1 MIGMKRVLM
10 WLPVVLLMLPRI
22 AGGQV
27 ATTTVQDTIYSAN
40 GTPASGTVLVS
51 WNAFTTAGGE
61 SVPAGTTS
69 ATIGAGGV
77 LTMALTPNAGST
89 PMGSYYTVV
98 LHLSD
103 GTTSRQYWVVPVT
116 VPGGGPARL
125 AAIQNQVLPTSVAM
139 QTVSKQYVDSAIAAA
154 VAGAPTASSSPYVLK
169 AGDTMTGPLVLPADP
184 VSPEQAADKN
194 YVDENVAG
202 IAAGLGGKVSLLPSA
217 TQVVTQPSG
226 TQLEVNNLNG
236 ELYASQYVS
245 GSSNNGIAN
254 ALASAACAAGCTL
267 QVEPTYG
274 SSELV
279 NIPSVPSGADVMDQR
294 GGTIAETAVN
304 PLAPLATFSSAASIT
319 AVETTS
325 APQLQTLRP
334 GALGVGT
341 AALSLTT
348 KAPAGGSNQ
357 FPSDVEQ
364 PPYFKNTYSVLQLQ
378 GVYNTQGQHVQ
389 MGNEV
394 YCYAVG
400 DCLAGGQFI
409 YSSGGYRDEGD
420 EGAHPFDL
428 TISEDT
434 RVFEG
439 SCASGC
445 TAGSTSLTVTPT
457 SSAGTQGDGRFL
469 MDVNPSKVISTGN
482 LVSGSKTILGIANF
496 SGTSYAASVFLST
509 AQAATSQASNLSPGT
524 VTLAIATSGAP
535 SGFATSTAALPATSG
550 VACVADVS
558 GTPNFE
564 TANYTVVDGSH
575 LQMTLNK
582 VHGIAAVIAVG
593 GLCGY
598 GLEQKVDTTN
608 GIRQVFPVVGSINA
622 TSLYYADAT
631 MPIVA
636 YHGAGSTTGFLNVSL
651 PVAAIARAGNVVTV
665 TTASNLPFDVNG
677 LTLTV
682 NGVAD
687 SSYNGS
693 FAVAT
698 TGPNTLTYASSGAN
712 STSSGGTLTYLT
724 GNYALYPMAEVLS
737 VFDAASQQIDGT
749 FTLAANTVPWASGD
763 AVEEP
768 HYYKQATSA
777 DVEQITQYVPR
788 PIQYATAGKI
798 YEGLAGAGLRGW
810 DVANATPLTSY
821 LGGGGTH
828 TVPDDAYEATGA
840 WSNDFEVDAGVN
852 AIIRA
857 HCNLNTCSRWDSNY
871 KLFDLD
877 GALSE
882 DALVY
887 YPQTSTAQWQL
898 HGSSYTFSPAAFS
911 AGAINV
917 GTLNATTINGSPFGA
932 SGPSH
937 AVGLVPDPGATA
949 GATRFLREDGSW
961 AAPTG
966 VGGSSAGGSMAVQ
979 NANAVA
985 ITGGTIDGTP
995 IGNTTRSTGKFTSGS
1010 FSGTLNSSGVPLV
1023 IGGAPGGLIVG
1034 NINQAGSPPTELENT
1049 GSVKISWNY
1058 QGGPG
1063 ENDFFSNP
1071 GAGSGGGFAFY
1082 NISNSGSVTHIAD
1095 LFASGV
1101 NIVAPLS
1108 AGGVAAVSCAAG
1120 TVSLTTL
1127 TVTNGIVTHC

>member
-1 MIGMKRVLM
+1 MSGMKRVLM
-10 WLPVVLLMLPRI
+10 WLPVAVLMLLCT
-22 AGGQV
+22 AGAQV

-51 WNAFTTAGGE
+51 WNAFTTASGT

-69 ATIGAGGV
+69 ATISPGGV
-77 LTMALTPNAGST
+77 LTMALAPNADAT
-89 PMGSYYTVV
+89 PMGSYYTAV

-103 GTTSRQYWVVPVT
+103 GTMSRQYWVVPGT

-139 QTVSKQYVDSAIAAA
+139 QTVSKQYVDNAIAAA
-154 VAGAPTASSSPYVLK
+154 VTGTPTNASPYVQR

-184 VSPEQAADKN
+184 ASPNQAADKN

-202 IAAGLGGKVSLLPSA
+202 IAAGLGQKVSLLPSA
-217 TQVVTQPSG
+217 TQVVAQPSG
-226 TQLEVNNLNG
+226 TQLEVNDLNG
-236 ELYASQYVS
+236 DLYASQYVS
-245 GSSNNGIAN
+245 GSGNDGIAN
-254 ALASAACAAGCTL
+254 ALASATCAAGCTL

-279 NIPSVPSGADVMDQR
+279 NIPSVPSTADVVDQR
-294 GGTIAETAVN
+294 GGTIAETSVN

-325 APQLQTLRP
+325 APQFQVLRP

-341 AALSLTT
+341 AALSLSTQGL
-348 KAPAGGSNQ
+348 AGGSNQ

-364 PPYFKNTYSVLQLQ
+364 PPYFKNTYSVLQLR

-389 MGNEV
+389 IGNEV

-428 TISEDT
+428 SISEDT

-445 TAGSTSLTVTPT
+445 TTGATSLTVTPT
-457 SSAGTQGDGRFL
+457 ASAGTQGDGRFL
-469 MDVNPSKVISTGN
+469 MDVNPAKVISTGN
-482 LVSGSKTILGIANF
+482 LVSGSKTIFGIANF
-496 SGTSYAASVFLST
+496 SGTSYPASVFLST
-509 AQAATSQASNLSPGT
+509 AQAATSQTSNLAPGT
-524 VTLAIATSGAP
+524 VTLSIATSGAP
-535 SGFATSTAALPATSG
+535 SGFATSTAALVAASG
-550 VACVADVS
+550 VACVADVT

-564 TANYTVVDGSH
+564 TATYSVVDGSH

-582 VHGIAAVIAVG
+582 VHGAGSVIAVG

-598 GLEQKVDTTN
+598 GLEQKVDTSN

-636 YHGAGSTTGFLNVSL
+636 NHSAGSTTGYLNVSL

-665 TTASNLPFDVNG
+665 TTASNLPFDLNG
-677 LTLTV
+677 LMLTV

-687 SSYNGS
+687 PSYNGS

-698 TGPNTLTYASSGAN
+698 IGPNTLTYASSGAN

-737 VFDAASQQIDGT
+737 VFDAANKQIDGT

-798 YEGLAGAGLRGW
+798 YEGLVGAGLRGW

-821 LGGGGTH
+821 LGGGGTY
-828 TVPDDAYEATGA
+828 TIPDDAYEATGA

-887 YPQTSTAQWQL
+887 YPQTSSAQWQL
-898 HGSSYTFSPAAFS
+898 HGSSYTFSPTAFS
-911 AGAINV
+911 AGTINV
-917 GTLNATTINGSPFGA
+917 TTLNATTLHAQAFGA
-932 SGPSH
+932 SGSAH
-937 AVGLVPDPGATA
+937 SAGIVPDPGATA

-966 VGGSSAGGSMAVQ
+966 VGSSSGGGSMAVQ

-985 ITGGTIDGTP
+985 ITGGTI
-995 IGNTTRSTGKFTSGS
+995 
-1010 FSGTLNSSGVPLV
+1010 SGTVVVAPYSYRGVRLTAPTATQTLLTVPSTSSGFATYTIKGNATCDVAVSSALV
-1023 IGGAPGGLIVG
+1023 GVTINWTDASNTAQGQLAGGAYGTCTTLGGSSYAQGTYYITAKSG
-1034 NINQAGSPPTELENT
+1034 TTITCFGANT
-1049 GSVKISWNY
+1049 GGVIY
-1058 QGGPG
+1058 
-1063 ENDFFSNP
+1063 D
-1071 GAGSGGGFAFY
+1071 
-1082 NISNSGSVTHIAD
+1082 
-1095 LFASGV
+1095 ASCT
-1101 NIVAPLS
+1101 ATQET
-1108 AGGVAAVSCAAG
+1108 AQ
-1120 TVSLTTL
+1120 
-1127 TVTNGIVTHC
+1127 